1 MDSTSEFNIS
11 EIESKRFI
19 PYKDTLHLGFQKGD
33 VWLKIEVSDL
43 QVSSEKILN
52 EDRILILSPF
62 ILEKISLF
70 EKQDSAWLIQSG
82 GSLSTA
88 VNRICPYGM
97 HCFILSS
104 DGKDQQKPFFVK
116 FHHTGY
122 ITIKSEIS
130 TLSALSKITAAHTE
144 SITFSQSIALSLFC
158 IELGLLIID
167 RSYFI
172 LTYGLLLFSIFLY
185 IIFASEKIFD
195 LLPFSILLLFV
206 FKGL

>member
-1 MDSTSEFNIS
+1 LGFKQLIFFFFIAFDCSYSHALIFTIDFKQSYFVDSTSEFNIN
-11 EIESKRFI
+11 EIETKQFT

-82 GSLSTA
+82 GSLSPE

-97 HCFILSS
+97 HCFNLSS

-116 FHHTGY
+116 FHHTG
-122 ITIKSEIS
+122 
-130 TLSALSKITAAHTE
+130 
-144 SITFSQSIALSLFC
+144 
-158 IELGLLIID
+158 
-167 RSYFI
+167 
-172 LTYGLLLFSIFLY
+172 
-185 IIFASEKIFD
+185 
-195 LLPFSILLLFV
+195 
-206 FKGL
+206 